1 MAKVSERVET
11 SYCGGSLIQNTGGI
25 EMTVYLLEINNYG
38 DWSIDGIYSTWD
50 LAEKAGK
57 KSCGRLGRLFVL
69 HRADGCYYGIGTIGV
84 R

>member
-57 KSCGRLGRLFVL
+57 KAVGDW
-69 HRADGCYYGIGTIGV
+69 DGCSYYIEPMDVITE
-84 R
+84 